1 MILSSPTRQGPLWQF
16 PPWEALGVDLAE
28 HINIW
33 ITPTPSGALYPFI
46 PLSFGK
52 SFHCGGPH
60 TQAQTH
66 IRGVDGHA
74 PAVKRNWTDLLPSK
88 ECVYMCG
95 IDVSSLFHLL
105 QTAPYMI
112 TLKLSERERQRKVE
126 KMHLREY
133 HLMSYLMRAVHQTTA
148 QTQNGVLKGLAV
160 L

>member
-112 TLKLSERERQRKVE
+112 TLKLSERERERDKERWRKCILGNITWWPIWWGLYIRQQHKH
-126 KMHLREY
+126 KMV
-133 HLMSYLMRAVHQTTA
+133 S
-148 QTQNGVLKGLAV
+148 
-160 L
+160 